1 MGRLGQQH
9 WRILAPFLIVVASV
23 FWGMIGLF
31 SNSLTKAGLSALQIT
46 EGRCF
51 VSAAILGFFLLLT
64 NRKYLKIKL
73 PDLWLF
79 IGTGVVSI
87 AFFNICYFIAISEST
102 LSIACILL
110 HTSPCFVMLFSCV
123 LFRERFTLRKG
134 IAIILAFVGCMYT
147 TGFINGA
154 GETSITGV
162 ALIAGLG
169 SGIGYALY
177 SVIGRVALTK
187 YNWLTLI
194 TYTFL
199 FASIA
204 LFPFCKPSEILSIAV
219 AENTVIL
226 HIVLLG
232 VLSTL
237 LPFLLYTKGLEHMDT
252 GKAALLTFVEPVV
265 ATIIGIIVFH
275 EIFTRYIA
283 IGIVL
288 VVLSIVVINY
298 HQNRMQSW
306 DTEVLA
312 AHRE

>member
-1 MGRLGQQH
+1 MDRLGQRH
-9 WRILAPFLIVVASV
+9 WRILAPYLIVVAGV

-31 SNSLTKAGLSALQIT
+31 SNSLTEAGLSALQIT
-46 EGRCF
+46 EVRCL
-51 VSAAILGFFLLLT
+51 VSAVILILFLLQT
-64 NRKYLKIKL
+64 NRKCLKINL
-73 PDLWLF
+73 HDLWLF
-79 IGTGVVSI
+79 IGTGVFSI
-87 AFFNICYFIAISEST
+87 AFFNICYFISISEST

-110 HTSPCFVMLFSCV
+110 HTSPCFVMLLSCV
-123 LFRERFTLRKG
+123 LFRERFTIQKG

-154 GETSITGV
+154 SETGITGV

-187 YNWLTLI
+187 YNWLTVI

-204 LFPFCKPSEILSIAV
+204 LFPFCKPSEIFSIA
-219 AENTVIL
+219 ASENSVIL
-226 HIVLLG
+226 DVVLLG

-237 LPFLLYTKGLEHMDT
+237 LPFLLYTKGLEYMDT

-265 ATIIGIIVFH
+265 ATIIGLTVFH
-275 EIFTRYIA
+275 EVFTGYIA

-298 HQNRMQSW
+298 QQNRIKNW